1 MKRKLALLLAMV
13 MVFVSVPFT
22 GFAEVTSAETVVPGE
37 EGEVLAAE
45 AAAEEVFSDASKEMT
60 EGAEGE
66 TSLLNGQGD
75 GWRFRV
81 TKDGDPVGE
90 YTMQP
95 ERKEGFSLE
104 KNSDAVQEEAKFY
117 TAEII
122 EYGDGNSPIVFKEGE
137 TEKMSIETGFSN
149 AFKVI
154 SKATGDATVKIRVFG
169 DDKEHDIGQTSIR
182 IHVKNESRREFFP
195 VLEADE
201 AVAGEKVGFFME
213 SEMITDAEKIEWHIG
228 DTGIAVFD
236 SAAATSEG
244 ADYVTTRKA
253 DAWASGHSGTLQL
266 RAAGKLDISAKVFLA
281 GEKNPVE
288 CRGQFNILAEH
299 SFGELK

>member
-122 EYGDGNSPIVFKEGE
+122 EPELF
-137 TEKMSIETGFSN
+137 TALEK
-149 AFKVI
+149 
-154 SKATGDATVKIRVFG
+154 
-169 DDKEHDIGQTSIR
+169 
-182 IHVKNESRREFFP
+182 
-195 VLEADE
+195 
-201 AVAGEKVGFFME
+201 AV
-213 SEMITDAEKIEWHIG
+213 S
-228 DTGIAVFD
+228 
-236 SAAATSEG
+236 
-244 ADYVTTRKA
+244 
-253 DAWASGHSGTLQL
+253 
-266 RAAGKLDISAKVFLA
+266 
-281 GEKNPVE
+281 
-288 CRGQFNILAEH
+288 
-299 SFGELK
+299 